1 MEKYEIIKF
10 VDGDFELDVN
20 VSPQQNT
27 IWLTQ
32 EQIAKLFEKSR
43 STITE
48 HINNI
53 FSEGELYEMTSVGNS
68 DITNHRPAKL
78 YNLDVILAVGYQL
91 MLDNGFCFENVWYLI
106 LILAL
111 EVILCSILLAKQ
123 KTK

>member
-20 VSPQQNT
+20 VSTQQNT

-53 FSEGELYEMTSVGNS
+53 FSEEELYEMTSFGNS
-68 DITNHRPAKL
+68 DITKHRPAKL
-78 YNLDVILAVGYQL
+78 YNLDVILAVGYRAKSKR
-91 MLDNGFCFENVWYLI
+91 GI
-106 LILAL
+106 LFGRLAL
-111 EVILCSILLAKQ
+111 VV
-123 KTK
+123 